1 MAMAADGVARVEQ
14 NQAIGLAGDQSWPV
28 GWLDIAWRT
37 FATGFCFAVFGVGQL
52 IMAVTVF
59 PLLVLLVRNKQQ
71 RVRLGRRSVQL
82 AFKGFALLMRATGV
96 LRCRIRGL
104 EKLRQPG
111 TLILANHPSL
121 IDVVLLVSFIPDADC
136 IVKTALFKN
145 PFTRYAVMAAGYIP
159 SRRDP
164 EQVIE
169 ACRASLA
176 SGGCLVLFPEGT
188 RSDPTGPL
196 HFQRGAA
203 NLAIRVGCDM
213 VPVVIRVSEHN
224 LGKQSRWWRVPAR
237 KVSFDFEVK
246 DRLSVSPWLQS
257 GYEPAI
263 AARELTA
270 SLTEYFTREIETPC
284 PSWPKS

>member
-1 MAMAADGVARVEQ
+1 MASDGVARVEQ
-14 NQAIGLAGDQSWPV
+14 NQALGLAVEQP
-28 GWLDIAWRT
+28 WLLGLLDMAWRT
-37 FATGFCFAVFGVGQL
+37 FATGFCFAVFGVGEL

-59 PLLVLLVRNKQQ
+59 PLLVLLVRSKQ
-71 RVRLGRRSVQL
+71 RRTRLARRTVQL
-82 AFKGFALLMRATGV
+82 AFKGFALLMSTTGV
-96 LRCRIRGL
+96 MRHRVRGL

-111 TLILANHPSL
+111 TLIVANHPSL
-121 IDVVLLVSFIPDADC
+121 IDVVLLISLIPDADC
-136 IVKTALFKN
+136 VVKASLFKN

-159 SRRDP
+159 SQREP

-176 SGGCLVLFPEGT
+176 AGGCLVVFAEGT
-188 RSDPTGPL
+188 RTDPSRPL

-237 KVSFDFEVK
+237 KVSVDFEVK